1 MRRHRCGQS
10 RMLTGTLWLVCAL
23 IDIDGGQR
31 LGLDDRGDGGI
42 DCGGCRR

>member
-1 MRRHRCGQS
+1 MRGHRSGQS